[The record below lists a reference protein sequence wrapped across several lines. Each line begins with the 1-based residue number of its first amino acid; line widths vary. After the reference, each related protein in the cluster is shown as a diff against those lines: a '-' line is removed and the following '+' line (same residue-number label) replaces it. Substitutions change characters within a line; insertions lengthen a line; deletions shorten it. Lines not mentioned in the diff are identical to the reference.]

1 MKKVVY
7 IILITIIISI
17 FLLWK
22 YYFYNNEQNL
32 ETKIVKN
39 LIIVEKMWKI
49 VKVWEEIFIENK
61 NPSKLISNWFFI
73 EKDIIITTSHSVWDY
88 NDKYNIILK
97 NWEVLEAKLIEKNK
111 KKDLAKLK
119 TEKIYKNFEE
129 YKVSKNIKI
138 WDKVFSYSYDLD
150 TKKKQ
155 KKSGEIIKILK
166 DKIYTNIKLK
176 KGDSGSPLL
185 DKNWNII
192 WVNIELDLKEN
203 LWISIEF

>member
-1 MKKVVY
+1 MKKLTY
-7 IILITIIISI
+7 IILIIIIIFI

-22 YYFYNNEQNL
+22 YYFFSNEQNL

-39 LIIVEKMWKI
+39 LVIVEKMWKI
-49 VKVWEEIFIENK
+49 VKVWEEVFLENK
-61 NPSKLISNWFFI
+61 NPSKIISNWFFLR
-73 EKDIIITTSHSVWDY
+73 KDIIITSSHSVWNY

-97 NWEVLEAKLIEKNK
+97 NWSVLKAKLIEKDE
-111 KKDLAKLK
+111 KKDIAKLK
-119 TEKIYKNFEE
+119 VEKIYKDFGKIKIWE
-129 YKVSKNIKI
+129 KSKI

-150 TKKKQ
+150 TKKVQ
-155 KKSGEIIKILK
+155 KKSGEIIKIIK

-185 DKNWNII
+185 DKNWNVI

-203 LWISIEF
+203 LWVSVKF